1 MFIDNDDFGLPSD
14 LFEDNDNL
22 FKQNIN
28 TILGKNVVL
37 NFVARVNFEIL
48 NLGWSQTANKIAK
61 FYDSCN
67 SYITFMSNPV
77 VKMILE
83 EIEYIPATKKYLN
96 QRIFQYIEKDK
107 IKDLDRLYKN
117 SERITEDIKSEED
130 RRQQLKDRINNRIKQ
145 QGVDFTRAIN
155 NFL

>member
-1 MFIDNDDFGLPSD
+1 MFIDNDGFEPPFD
-14 LFEDNDNL
+14 LFEDNNNL

-48 NLGWSQTANKIAK
+48 NLGWSQTANKIAE

-67 SYITFMSNPV
+67 GYITFISNPV

-83 EIEYIPATKKYLN
+83 EIEYMPATKKYLN

-107 IKDLDRLYKN
+107 IKDLDRFYKN
-117 SERITEDIKSEED
+117 SESITEDIKVKEG
-130 RRQQLKDRINNRIKQ
+130 RRQKLKEPTYYLVMTENI
-145 QGVDFTRAIN
+145 
-155 NFL
+155 